1 MLNTLKNML
10 LISVID
16 KAMIAGLCVL
26 GVLIILR
33 IMHVGEGDLRAIA
46 VDLVLICEGFLFVVR
61 CTTPK
66 HYVVSQ
72 MFQVAAIKYPLMLIG
87 VLLGVALA
95 YIITSICVETFMLF
109 VNWIG
114 KK

>member
-1 MLNTLKNML
+1 MLNTLKNIS

-16 KAMIAGLCVL
+16 KAMIAGLCIL
-26 GVLIILR
+26 GALIILR

-46 VDLVLICEGFLFVVR
+46 VDLVLICEGFLFIVR

-87 VLLGVALA
+87 VLIVIGFFFRFHAIFDS
-95 YIITSICVETFMLF
+95 IIDWFSS
-109 VNWIG
+109 N
-114 KK
+114 